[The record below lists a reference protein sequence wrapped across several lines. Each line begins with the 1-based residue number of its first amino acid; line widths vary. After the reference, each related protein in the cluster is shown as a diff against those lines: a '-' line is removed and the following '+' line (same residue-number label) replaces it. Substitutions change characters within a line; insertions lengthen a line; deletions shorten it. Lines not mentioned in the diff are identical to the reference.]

1 MNSFLIAVQ
10 VVVPMAIMMAIGVWM
25 RLGKVADRP
34 TMKKVDQIVTKVF
47 MPLLMFKNVYTADL
61 SQIEGW
67 GVFLYGAAG
76 LIALFLFGILVLPK
90 VMKNPASAAAMGQA
104 LLRPNYMLFGAVVA
118 ESIHGEGNIGLV
130 MLLGAFTI
138 PFFNALAVI
147 LLEIGRNAT
156 ARPTGIL
163 KSICKNTIVQAA
175 VVAMVLKLLNIPL
188 RPMAQDVIWDLSA
201 LATPLSFLSLGVS
214 LDLKSMM
221 GNRKVLGLGILGRLV
236 VIPVVFLGTGI
247 GLGFRGIE
255 LTALVVLFGTPTAV
269 SSYPLA
275 VSMEADGELAG
286 QMVIFT
292 TLCSLVS
299 IFFWVWLLS
308 SFGLF

>member
-1 MNSFLIAVQ
+1 MNSFLVAAQ
-10 VVVPMAIMMAIGVWM
+10 VVVPMAILMAIGVWM
-25 RLGKVADRP
+25 RLASVADRP

-61 SQIEGW
+61 TNLSGY
-67 GVFLYGAAG
+67 GFFLYGIGG
-76 LIALFLFGILVLPK
+76 LIVLFLFGILVLPK
-90 VMKNPASAAAMGQA
+90 VMKNRASAAAMGQA

-130 MLLGAFTI
+130 MILGAFAI

-156 ARPTGIL
+156 ATPGKIF
-163 KSICKNTIVQAA
+163 KSICKNTIVMAA
-175 VVAMVLKLLNIPL
+175 VVAMVFKLFHLELPAML
-188 RPMAQDVIWDLSA
+188 QDVVWDLSG
-201 LATPLSFLSLGVS
+201 LATPLAFLSLGVS
-214 LDLKSMM
+214 MDIQSMRS
-221 GNRKVLGLGILGRLV
+221 NRNILGWGILGRLV
-236 VIPVVFLGTGI
+236 IIPVIFLGGGI
-247 GLGFRGIE
+247 LLGFRGLE
-255 LTALVVLFGTPTAV
+255 LTALLVLFATPTAV

-292 TLCSLVS
+292 TLCSLVT

-308 SFGLF
+308 SFALV

>member
-61 SQIEGW
+61 SQIDGY

-76 LIALFLFGILVLPK
+76 LIVLFLFGILVLPK
-90 VMKNPASAAAMGQA
+90 IMKNPASAAAMGQA

-118 ESIHGEGNIGLV
+118 ESIYGEGNIGLV
-130 MLLGAFTI
+130 MIMGAFTI

-147 LLEIGRNAT
+147 LLEIGRNST
-156 ARPTGIL
+156 ASPLSIL
-163 KSICKNTIVQAA
+163 KSICKNMIVMAA
-175 VVAMVLKLLNIPL
+175 VIAMGFKLLHLQLPAL
-188 RPMAQDVIWDLSA
+188 VQDVVWDLSG
-201 LATPLSFLSLGVS
+201 LATPLAFLSLGVS
-214 LDLKSMM
+214 LDVKSIQA
-221 GNRKVLGLGILGRLV
+221 NRKTLSWGILGRLI
-236 VIPVVFLGTGI
+236 VIPVLFLGAGI

-255 LTALVVLFGTPTAV
+255 LTSLVVLFGTPTAV

-275 VSMEADGELAG
+275 VAMDADGELAG

-308 SFGLF
+308 SFALL